1 MISGTCGDVEE
12 AEKSE
17 ATSEA
22 SRVKIDVVH
31 ELELRSGDKGVDI

>member
-12 AEKSE
+12 AAKSE

-22 SRVKIDVVH
+22 SRVKIDVH